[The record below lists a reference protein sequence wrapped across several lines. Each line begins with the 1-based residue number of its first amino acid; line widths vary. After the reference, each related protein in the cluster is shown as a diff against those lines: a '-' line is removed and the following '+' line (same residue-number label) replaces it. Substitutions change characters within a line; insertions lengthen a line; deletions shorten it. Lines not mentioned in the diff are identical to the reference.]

1 MSNAVDQAQVKEL
14 FDIVQAQKAEISK
27 AEKPNWITN
36 CSFGYDRTS
45 SNRINIRTV
54 GNVDDI
60 THMLAFL
67 IGMEKSF
74 NEAAKELGVDTKFD
88 WLGFSKSDWANDLK
102 MRTTQ
107 ILLVKKKEK
116 LEIAENRLN
125 KLVSKEVREQ
135 MELAELVKEL
145 KG

>member
-1 MSNAVDQAQVKEL
+1 MSNAVDQVQVKEL

-36 CSFGYDRTS
+36 CSFSFDRTS
-45 SNRINIRTV
+45 SNRINIRTLS
-54 GNVDDI
+54 NVDDI
-60 THMLAFL
+60 VHILAFL
-67 IGMEKSF
+67 IGTERDF
-74 NEAAKELGVDTKFD
+74 NEAIKELGVDTKFE
-88 WLGFSKSDWANDLK
+88 WLGFSKDDWANDLK

-107 ILLVKKKEK
+107 ILLVKKKQK
-116 LEIAENRLN
+116 LEIAEARLN